1 MVTFETVM
9 EIKILHKQGMSS
21 RAIARELGISRN
33 TVKRYLQ
40 AKSEPPKYTPR
51 PAVASLLDEYRDYIR
66 QRIADAHPYKIPATV
81 IAREIRDQGYRGGM
95 TILRAFIRSLS
106 VPQEQEPAVRFE
118 TEPGRQMQVDWGT
131 MRNGRSPLHVF
142 VAVLGYSRML
152 YIEFTD
158 NMRYDTLETCHRNA
172 FRFFGGV
179 PREVLYDNMKTV
191 VLQRDA
197 YQTGQHRFHPSLWQF
212 GKEMGF
218 SPRLCRPFRAQTK
231 GKVERMV
238 QYTRNSFY
246 IPLMTR
252 LRPMGITVDVETA
265 NRHGLRWLHDV
276 ANQRKHETI
285 QARPCDRWL
294 EEQQSMLALQHQR
307 LMALVGQLQL
317 ESLISAA
324 PALSQQAV
332 DQEWSYMDFLEHL
345 LHEEKLARHQR
356 KQAMYTRMAAFP
368 AVKTFEEYDFTFAT
382 GAPQK
387 QLQSLRSLSF
397 IERNENIVLLGPSG
411 VGKTH
416 LAIAMGYEAVRAG
429 IKVRFTTAADL
440 LLQLSTAQ
448 RQGRYKTTL
457 QRGVMAPRL
466 LIIDEIG
473 YLPFSQE
480 EAKLFFQVIAK
491 RYEKSAM
498 ILTSN
503 LPFGQWDQTFAGDAA
518 LTSAMLDR
526 ILHHSHVV
534 QIKGESYRLR
544 QKRKAGVIAEANP
557 E

>member
-158 NMRYDTLETCHRNA
+158 NMRYDTLEPCHRNA

-197 YQTGQHRFHPSLWQF
+197 YQTGQHRFHP
-212 GKEMGF
+212 
-218 SPRLCRPFRAQTK
+218 
-231 GKVERMV
+231 
-238 QYTRNSFY
+238 
-246 IPLMTR
+246 
-252 LRPMGITVDVETA
+252 
-265 NRHGLRWLHDV
+265 
-276 ANQRKHETI
+276 
-285 QARPCDRWL
+285 
-294 EEQQSMLALQHQR
+294 
-307 LMALVGQLQL
+307 
-317 ESLISAA
+317 
-324 PALSQQAV
+324 
-332 DQEWSYMDFLEHL
+332 
-345 LHEEKLARHQR
+345 
-356 KQAMYTRMAAFP
+356 
-368 AVKTFEEYDFTFAT
+368 
-382 GAPQK
+382 
-387 QLQSLRSLSF
+387 
-397 IERNENIVLLGPSG
+397 
-411 VGKTH
+411 
-416 LAIAMGYEAVRAG
+416 
-429 IKVRFTTAADL
+429 
-440 LLQLSTAQ
+440 
-448 RQGRYKTTL
+448 
-457 QRGVMAPRL
+457 
-466 LIIDEIG
+466 
-473 YLPFSQE
+473 
-480 EAKLFFQVIAK
+480 
-491 RYEKSAM
+491 
-498 ILTSN
+498 
-503 LPFGQWDQTFAGDAA
+503 
-518 LTSAMLDR
+518 
-526 ILHHSHVV
+526 
-534 QIKGESYRLR
+534 
-544 QKRKAGVIAEANP
+544 
-557 E
+557 

>member
-246 IPLMTR
+246 I
-252 LRPMGITVDVETA
+252 
-265 NRHGLRWLHDV
+265 

-294 EEQQSMLALQHQR
+294 EEQQSMLAL
-307 LMALVGQLQL
+307 
-317 ESLISAA
+317 
-324 PALSQQAV
+324 PP
-332 DQEWSYMDFLEHL
+332 
-345 LHEEKLARHQR
+345 EK
-356 KQAMYTRMAAFP
+356 K
-368 AVKTFEEYDFTFAT
+368 EYDVHPGENLVNFDKH
-382 GAPQK
+382 P
-387 QLQSLRSLSF
+387 LHHPLSIYDSF
-397 IERNENIVLLGPSG
+397 C
-411 VGKTH
+411 
-416 LAIAMGYEAVRAG
+416 
-429 IKVRFTTAADL
+429 
-440 LLQLSTAQ
+440 
-448 RQGRYKTTL
+448 
-457 QRGVMAPRL
+457 RGVA
-466 LIIDEIG
+466 
-473 YLPFSQE
+473 
-480 EAKLFFQVIAK
+480 
-491 RYEKSAM
+491 
-498 ILTSN
+498 
-503 LPFGQWDQTFAGDAA
+503 
-518 LTSAMLDR
+518 
-526 ILHHSHVV
+526 
-534 QIKGESYRLR
+534 
-544 QKRKAGVIAEANP
+544 
-557 E
+557 

>member
-179 PREVLYDNMKTV
+179 PREVLYDNMKLWFCNVTHIRPV
-191 VLQRDA
+191 STGSILRCGSSARRWASLPDCVALQ
-197 YQTGQHRFHPSLWQF
+197 
-212 GKEMGF
+212 
-218 SPRLCRPFRAQTK
+218 AQTK

-294 EEQQSMLALQHQR
+294 EEQQSMLAL
-307 LMALVGQLQL
+307 
-317 ESLISAA
+317 
-324 PALSQQAV
+324 PP
-332 DQEWSYMDFLEHL
+332 
-345 LHEEKLARHQR
+345 EK
-356 KQAMYTRMAAFP
+356 K
-368 AVKTFEEYDFTFAT
+368 EYDVHLDENLVNFDKH
-382 GAPQK
+382 P
-387 QLQSLRSLSF
+387 LHHPLSIYDSF
-397 IERNENIVLLGPSG
+397 C
-411 VGKTH
+411 
-416 LAIAMGYEAVRAG
+416 
-429 IKVRFTTAADL
+429 
-440 LLQLSTAQ
+440 
-448 RQGRYKTTL
+448 
-457 QRGVMAPRL
+457 RGVA
-466 LIIDEIG
+466 
-473 YLPFSQE
+473 
-480 EAKLFFQVIAK
+480 
-491 RYEKSAM
+491 
-498 ILTSN
+498 
-503 LPFGQWDQTFAGDAA
+503 
-518 LTSAMLDR
+518 
-526 ILHHSHVV
+526 
-534 QIKGESYRLR
+534 
-544 QKRKAGVIAEANP
+544 
-557 E
+557 